1 MDSQTRAK
9 AGGRSGIGGDCVR
22 ELLGPYLDGEL
33 AESSAHDVA
42 AHCQDCEP
50 CRVALERLQ
59 GLGRLLQNHAPPA
72 PPSGFAERLLTAA
85 RRLESPADY
94 EVLPTP
100 AAKESRRP
108 HAGRSSPGGKAAIAV
123 SLALGLLLGG
133 WLAFDFRRPRFEPV
147 DAARQDLGSY
157 VPVFEAE
164 YLSGELFGTLAEG
177 YLTID
182 SVSETHEK

>member
-1 MDSQTRAK
+1 MIGCDS
-9 AGGRSGIGGDCVR
+9 VR
-22 ELLGPYLDGEL
+22 ELLGPYVDGEL

-42 AHCQDCEP
+42 AHCRDCEP
-50 CRVALERLQ
+50 CRVALERLE
-59 GLGRLLQNHAPPA
+59 GLGRLLQKHAPPA
-72 PPSGFAERLLTAA
+72 PPSDFAERVLTAA
-85 RRLESPADY
+85 RRLQSPADCD
-94 EVLPTP
+94 VLPTR
-100 AAKESRRP
+100 AAKESQRP
-108 HAGRSSPGGKAAIAV
+108 HAKRLSTGGKGAVAV

-133 WLAFDFRRPRFEPV
+133 WLASDFRRPRFEPV
-147 DAARQDLGSY
+147 NAARQDLGSY